1 MADSYSVEKMDMRA
15 AKFYCR
21 NYDAKITEKYLEIK
35 DGDISLR
42 FSFPLKVGVY
52 EADFDFESDKYYGF
66 DADSLVKHNKCKIY
80 DKEDHICDSARG
92 YHQFP

>member
-1 MADSYSVEKMDMRA
+1 MADSYSVEKMDMRE

-42 FSFPLKVGVY
+42 FSLDRPQDTQK
-52 EADFDFESDKYYGF
+52 S
-66 DADSLVKHNKCKIY
+66 SHRIQRSPMPC
-80 DKEDHICDSARG
+80 
-92 YHQFP
+92 